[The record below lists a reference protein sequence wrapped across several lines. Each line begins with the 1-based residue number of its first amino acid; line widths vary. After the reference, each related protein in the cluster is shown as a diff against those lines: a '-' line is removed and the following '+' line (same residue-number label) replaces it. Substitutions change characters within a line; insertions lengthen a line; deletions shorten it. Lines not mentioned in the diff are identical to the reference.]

1 MALLFNVA
9 FTLSD
14 DDYMNEEE
22 TTATVEV
29 DEEKMNTLDESK
41 EPSSLRGTSRFLA
54 QQKPK
59 KQLSCNKFPRICR
72 SKGSPGPD
80 CCKKKCV
87 NVKTDGLN
95 CGMCGNKCKYS
106 QICCGGKCI
115 NPSMDKR
122 NCGGCNKGCNK
133 GEFCSYGMCN
143 YA

>member
-1 MALLFNVA
+1 MSLLFNVA

-14 DDYMNEEE
+14 GHRDEEE
-22 TTATVEV
+22 TLAEV

-41 EPSSLRGTSRFLA
+41 EPSSLRGASRFLA

-59 KQLSCNKFPRICR
+59 KQSCDKFPRICR

-95 CGMCGNKCKYS
+95 CGMCGNK
-106 QICCGGKCI
+106 
-115 NPSMDKR
+115 
-122 NCGGCNKGCNK
+122 
-133 GEFCSYGMCN
+133 
-143 YA
+143 